1 MPQLSRTR
9 RSPDSETNRKWSRR
23 LFNTLSLDGQRDFN
37 ALGHLVTLPKG
48 AIPFRED
55 EPNRGVFV
63 LCSGAVKLSCTSRL
77 GKTLILKVAFP
88 GDVLGLGAVLSGK
101 RYEVTAEMLESTVVK
116 NIRRRDFLQ
125 FLSKYGEASMSAA
138 RALSLEYRIA
148 FFDARRLALSGSA
161 AGRIAAILLDWGR
174 SAMPQKRFTM
184 VLTHAELGNL
194 TGTTRET
201 VTRTLTKLQQT
212 KVIQIK
218 GSSIMILAPA
228 RLSEL
233 AA

>member
-1 MPQLSRTR
+1 MPQLSRIR
-9 RSPDSETNRKWSRR
+9 RSSESESNRDWSRR
-23 LFNTLSLDGQRDFN
+23 LFSKLSVDGQRDFH
-37 ALGHLVTLPKG
+37 ALGHLVTLAKG

-88 GDVLGLGAVLSGK
+88 GDVLGLGAVISGTS
-101 RYEVTAEMLESTVVK
+101 YEVTAEMLEPTVVK
-116 NIRRRDFLQ
+116 SIGRRDFLR
-125 FLSKYGEASMSAA
+125 FLKKYGEASMSAA
-138 RALSLEYRIA
+138 QALSLEYRIA

-161 AGRIAAILLDWGR
+161 AGRIASILLSWGR

-201 VTRTLTKLQQT
+201 VTRTMTRLQQN
-212 KVIQIK
+212 KLIEIR
-218 GSSIMILAPA
+218 GSSVMILAPA

-233 AA
+233 AV